1 MAKVGTPG
9 GLPGTLALIG
19 GGDYEQSEQVDRF
32 LLELAGGPSTPVVFL
47 PAAHRSRRMGEK
59 FTEYYAS
66 LGARNVRVAPVY
78 EREDANSEENARLLR
93 EAGLIFIGWGSDTRV
108 QQVVAGTPVHAA
120 IEDAWQD
127 GAVLA
132 GTSAGARAAGELI
145 ISPANGPVGLRGGL
159 DTGPPRAGDSLPLD
173 QKTVLQVWPG
183 FNWLP
188 GCGVD
193 AHLAEW
199 NRYGHL
205 FLLGALRPD
214 ITWIGLDERTA
225 LIFAPDGNAE
235 VVGPAN
241 VLVARRSQSV
251 QVRPPEAG
259 RALEARGLR
268 LDVLAHGS
276 RTSLDEL
283 RSPVRD

>member
-1 MAKVGTPG
+1 MATDSAPT
-9 GLPGTLALIG
+9 GLPGTLVLIG
-19 GGDYEQSEQVDRF
+19 GGDYEQSEQVDRH
-32 LLELAGGPSTPVVFL
+32 LLDLAGGPSTPVVFL
-47 PAAHRSRRMGEK
+47 PSAHPSRRMGEK
-59 FTEYYAS
+59 FTEYYRS
-66 LGARNVRVAPVY
+66 LGALNVRVAPVY
-78 EREDANSEENARLLR
+78 ERADAHSEEHARLVR
-93 EAGLIFIGWGSDTRV
+93 EAGLIFIGWGSDIRV
-108 QQVVAGTPVHAA
+108 HEVIRDTPVHAA
-120 IEDAWQD
+120 IEAAWAD

-132 GTSAGARAAGELI
+132 GTSAGARAAGELT

-159 DTGPPRAGDSLPLD
+159 DTGPVRPSDGLPLD
-173 QKTVLQVWPG
+173 QKTVLQIWPG

-205 FLLGALRPD
+205 LLLGALRPD

-225 LIFAPDGNAE
+225 LVFSPNGDAE

-241 VLVARRSQSV
+241 VLVARRSPSV
-251 QVRPPEAG
+251 RVTAPEPG

-276 RTSLDEL
+276 RTTLAEL
-283 RSPVRD
+283 WRPGD

>member
-1 MAKVGTPG
+1 MVDVNATGR
-9 GLPGTLALIG
+9 LPGTLALVG

-32 LLELAGGPSTPVVFL
+32 LLGLAGGPSTPVVFL
-47 PAAHRSRRMGEK
+47 PTAHPSRRMGAK
-59 FTEYYAS
+59 FTTYYES
-66 LGARNVRVAPVY
+66 LGAQNVRVAPVY
-78 EREDANSEENARLLR
+78 EPEDANDEENARLLR

-108 QQVVAGTPVHAA
+108 QQVITNTPVHAA
-120 IEDAWQD
+120 IEEAWRG

-132 GTSAGARAAGELI
+132 GTSAGARAAGELT

-159 DTGPPRAGDSLPLD
+159 DSGPPRAWDGLPMD
-173 QKTVLQVWPG
+173 QKTVLQIWPG

-225 LIFAPDGNAE
+225 LIIYPDGNAE

-241 VLVARRSQSV
+241 VLVTRRSPSV

-259 RALEARGLR
+259 RALEVRGLR

-283 RSPVRD
+283 RSADG